1 MLNSQQPV
9 KRRNKEPWVAVN
21 LSLLFPGIGQIY
33 AGRLRKG
40 IIFTA
45 SQILL
50 LAIAA
55 WSVFSPTGNTVTG
68 LSFLALAAGVYVLN
82 LFDAHQS
89 VKKQTPQQPKATL
102 APKKQAHSS
111 FSLSPSSFNK
121 DPWQAVFLS
130 QILPGLGHLYLEE
143 LLPGFLFLS
152 GIIVA
157 ANLSALFSPLLVCPP
172 ALYALAAYHAYV
184 AAPKPQGKSKLL
196 ISGIVGAIVAL
207 RLAAAYLP
215 VWVEQR
221 VERFNIPS
229 TSMVPALQIGD
240 GILVSKNSHY
250 LPETGDT
257 IVFKFPYTVPT
268 ENVVAGTLFVK
279 RVIGKPGEVVQVSN
293 GRVYVSGKPLEEN
306 YIALPPV
313 YEWGPATVPPGS
325 YFVLGDNRNDS
336 FDSHVWGFLPAG
348 NIVGKAYKIYWPPA
362 RIGALR

>member
-1 MLNSQQPV
+1 MLKSQQPV
-9 KRRNKEPWVAVN
+9 RRRNKEPWLAVN
-21 LSLLFPGIGQIY
+21 LSLFFPGIGQIY
-33 AGRLRKG
+33 AGHLGKG
-40 IIFTA
+40 IVFTV
-45 SQILL
+45 SQLLL

-55 WSVFSPTGNTVTG
+55 WSVFSPAGNTVTG
-68 LSFLALAAGVYVLN
+68 LSFLALGAGVYVLN
-82 LFDAHQS
+82 LFDAHKS
-89 VKKQTPQQPKATL
+89 VKKQTPQQPKATP

-111 FSLSPSSFNK
+111 FSLSPSSFKK

-130 QILPGLGHLYLEE
+130 QILPGLGHLYLEK
-143 LLPGFLFLS
+143 LLAGFIFLA

-172 ALYALAAYHAYV
+172 ALYAIAAYHAYV
-184 AAPKPQGKSKLL
+184 AAPKPQGKSKQL
-196 ISGIVGAIVAL
+196 ISGIVGAIIAL
-207 RLAAAYLP
+207 RLTTAYLP

-221 VERFNIPS
+221 VERFTIPS

-250 LPETGDT
+250 LPERGDP
-257 IVFKFPYTVPT
+257 IVFKFPEIAQT
-268 ENVVAGTLFVK
+268 EEVAAGTLFVK
-279 RVIGKPGEVVQVSN
+279 RVIGKPGEVVQVSS
-293 GRVYVSGKPLEEN
+293 GRVYVSGKPLQED

-313 YEWGPATVPPGS
+313 YQWGPETVPDGS

>member
-1 MLNSQQPV
+1 LLNSQQQV
-9 KRRNKEPWVAVN
+9 KRRNKEPWLAVN
-21 LSLLFPGIGQIY
+21 LSVFFPGIGQIY
-33 AGRLRKG
+33 AGKLGKG
-40 IIFTA
+40 IVFTV
-45 SQILL
+45 SQIILI
-50 LAIAA
+50 AIAS
-55 WSVFSPTGNTVTG
+55 WSVFSPAGNTVTG
-68 LSFLALAAGVYVLN
+68 LVFLGLGAGVYVLN
-82 LFDAHQS
+82 LFDAHKS
-89 VKKQTPQQPKATL
+89 VKKQIHQQTKATP

-130 QILPGLGHLYLEE
+130 QILPGLGHLYLEK
-143 LLPGFLFLS
+143 LLFGFILLS

-172 ALYALAAYHAYV
+172 ALYAIAAYHAYV
-184 AAPKPQGKSKLL
+184 AAPKPQGTSKQL

-207 RLAAAYLP
+207 RLTTAYLP
-215 VWVEQR
+215 VLVDQR
-221 VERFNIPS
+221 VERFTIPS
-229 TSMVPALQIGD
+229 TSMVPSLQIGD

-250 LPETGDT
+250 LPNRGDQ

-293 GRVYVSGKPLEEN
+293 GRVYVNGKPLQEN
-306 YIALPPV
+306 YIAQPPV
-313 YEWGPATVPPGS
+313 YDWGPETVPTGS

-362 RIGALR
+362 RIGALH